1 MSKLQTYY
9 WDGSKFECVREPCD
23 QVATF
28 DSSFDAKH
36 VMHLTLTI
44 ANIIQVTSQGLV
56 INMSM
61 VNDMNDMNDKNSLRL
76 HDSPTPHPHRENVT
90 KGLLLLKGASITGQ
104 GTTLCILDHRPAL
117 GLG

>member
-76 HDSPTPHPHRENVT
+76 HDPSPPHRVNVT
-90 KGLLLLKGASITGQ
+90 KGLLLLEGASIP
-104 GTTLCILDHRPAL
+104 INY
-117 GLG
+117 